1 MGLKKGPKN
10 VKKASILGG
19 FGVGWVRFSA
29 KQDFILY
36 CGKNPL
42 FILGRISAQLPG
54 VAIFKGIFPA
64 PVGTNFMLFLRED

>member
-54 VAIFKGIFPA
+54 VEIFRGILPA
-64 PVGTNFMLFLRED
+64 WGGTNSMLLPWED